1 MDFKKHDILI
11 RKYIYRK
18 KIKDENIRVESI
30 TENVFCLNFNNNLVF
45 FINEFN
51 DKTKIKL
58 ETNAIWFEKEIDT
71 FFENIIE
78 FLEIIND

>member
-45 FINEFN
+45 FYQ
-51 DKTKIKL
+51 
-58 ETNAIWFEKEIDT
+58 
-71 FFENIIE
+71 
-78 FLEIIND
+78 